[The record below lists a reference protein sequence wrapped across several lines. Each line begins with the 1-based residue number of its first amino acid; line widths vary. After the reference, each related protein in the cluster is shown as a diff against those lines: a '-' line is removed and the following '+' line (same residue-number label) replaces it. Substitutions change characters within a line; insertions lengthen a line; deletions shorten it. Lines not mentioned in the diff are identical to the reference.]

1 MPISGLMFEKETNP
15 ISNRIIDLFERSR
28 MAYLSAKQSP
38 KDYRSKWVDAV
49 KSIKSA
55 YDDIDDLSK
64 KLKEVIDER
73 IIMSNEVNDPTSDS
87 AKQLYHGLKSLR
99 YNAEIVKDPF
109 IKAFNDEVLD
119 KLLENEGLFAQFIHW
134 ASRTGNKS
142 LSDEEWAISGVQPDK
157 ITGGYAGLD
166 IDLKGMV
173 AYIIEHYG
181 DEKDSKAV
189 KSKFKA
195 AKKLLEQA
203 YEHNHSTEE
212 LDDLL
217 EVDLNKAEKSDAHF
231 LVPNKPMYRIFEV
244 EDIEELKGFS
254 GEYLVQ
260 EKYDGMRIQIHKI
273 DKKIKIFSYN
283 EKDITDKCP
292 KQVELMKKKQMPDCI
307 LDAELMLFDKDDP
320 LHRADTIAR
329 VFHGQHEDATLKA
342 HVFDIMRH
350 EDKDMTDE
358 PLTDRINTLF
368 HHYSPQSDDL
378 LAFPSKKDTRIADSL
393 KEVESYAK
401 DIMKIPTAEGVVIK
415 DMTSTYYIGTK
426 KNPKWIKWKKFID
439 LDLLVLDKKTTKSGL
454 NSYTLGAGPLSAE
467 ESRNME
473 HTEMDKK
480 LYINVG
486 KALNTKVDV
495 DVGKIVRVKVDEVKK
510 GKKGY
515 SVFSA
520 KVIEVPEVELPEK
533 IITLELLSRENK
545 KSLKYK
551 IEALE
556 KGYTITDHIHG
567 NATMI
572 LKSNID
578 GFTLYGFEEDNLM
591 AKNALANIDFWKTEM
606 DNLVKSQLSVLR
618 VGIRNFLLEQE
629 DKKATI
635 KEILEFVEK
644 SDDLLPIYM
653 EKLEG
658 KLQKLSDY
666 LRNKAETILYDG
678 SNVFRA
684 SEDAIEKDIEE
695 PPESDFLKK
704 ELKTPEKL
712 REGKFKIYLREDDN
726 LNVSF
731 QLDKENVTWLVD
743 INNID
748 DIYGYLGKAS
758 KFPAI
763 VAPNIDKHKLL
774 DEGHVKLGL
783 QRHGY
788 HEYQIKG
795 NKFDTRLHFRV
806 IPVDKEKMWL
816 TWSGYKQEMN
826 KEVND
831 EGIWDIT
838 EDKYNKLTLP
848 KGD

>member
-15 ISNRIIDLFERSR
+15 ISNRIIDLFERTR
-28 MAYLSAKQSP
+28 MAYLSARQSP

-73 IIMSNEVNDPTSDS
+73 LISDNDTKDPSSDS
-87 AKQLYHGLKSLR
+87 AKQLYSAIKSVR
-99 YNAEIVKDPF
+99 YNADIVKDPF
-109 IKAFNDEVLD
+109 IKAFNDEVLE
-119 KLLENEGLFAQFIHW
+119 KLLENKGLFAQFIHW
-134 ASRTGNKS
+134 ASRTGNKT
-142 LSDEEWAISGVQPDK
+142 LSDEEWAISGVKPDK
-157 ITGGYAGLD
+157 ITGGYDGLD

-181 DEKDSKAV
+181 DEKDSKEV
-189 KSKFKA
+189 KSKFNA
-195 AKKLLEQA
+195 ALKLLEQS
-203 YEHNHSTEE
+203 YKSEHTTEE

-217 EVDLNKAEKSDAHF
+217 EVDLKKEQKASSHF

-244 EDIEELKGFS
+244 NDIEELKGFS

-273 DKKIKIFSYN
+273 DKQIKIFSYN
-283 EKDITDKCP
+283 EKDITDKCS

-307 LDAELMLFDKDDP
+307 LDAELMLFDGEEP

-329 VFHGQHEDATLKA
+329 VFHSQHEDAILKA

-358 PLTDRINTLF
+358 PLSDRINTLF

-467 ESRNME
+467 ESRKME
-473 HTEMDKK
+473 HTEIDNK

-510 GKKGY
+510 GKNGY

-533 IITLELLSRENK
+533 IITLDLLSRENK
-545 KSLKYK
+545 KSMKYK

-556 KGYTITDHIHG
+556 KGYTITDYIHG
-567 NATMI
+567 TATMI
-572 LKSNID
+572 LKSNVD

-591 AKNALANIDFWKTEM
+591 SKNAIANIDYWRAEM
-606 DNLVKSQLSVLR
+606 DNLVKKQLSILR
-618 VGIRNFLLEQE
+618 VGIKNFILEQS
-629 DKKATI
+629 DKKSTL
-635 KEILEFVEK
+635 KEIEEHIQK
-644 SDDLLPIYM
+644 DDNLLPIYN
-653 EKLEG
+653 EKLDG
-658 KLQKLSDY
+658 KITNLSNY
-666 LRNKAETILYDG
+666 LRNKADDILYDG
-678 SNVFRA
+678 NNIFRA
-684 SEDAIEKDIEE
+684 NEDAIEKEIED
-695 PPESDFLKK
+695 PPIKK

-731 QLDKENVTWLVD
+731 QLGKENVTWLVD
-743 INNID
+743 INSVD

-763 VAPNIDKHKLL
+763 VAPNIDKHRLL
-774 DEGHVKLGL
+774 DEGDVTLGL

-816 TWSGYKQEMN
+816 SWSGYKQEMN

-838 EDKYNKLTLP
+838 QDKYNKLTLP
-848 KGD
+848 KED